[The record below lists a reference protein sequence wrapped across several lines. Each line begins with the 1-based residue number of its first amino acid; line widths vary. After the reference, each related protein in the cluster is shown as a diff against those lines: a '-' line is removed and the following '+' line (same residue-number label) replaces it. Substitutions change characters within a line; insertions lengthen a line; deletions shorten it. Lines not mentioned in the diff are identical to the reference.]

1 MKKTFKKLLALFLTG
16 TMLAG
21 VGCKDYD
28 DDIDK
33 INDRIDELTTG
44 KIADIESQLNSMKT
58 TVESLKALESRVQ
71 ALEDTQITDE
81 DLQPLRDAID
91 AIEANYVTKDYL
103 TTTLNSY
110 ATTQYV
116 GKAIKDVTDALGKFK
131 TESAIQEA
139 IDAAKNAAITA
150 AGEACKA
157 AFQTRFDAAVAAAG
171 LVTGND
177 ITTAIDEYDVTIKA
191 YLTQAIEDNN
201 GVIDDKIATEIQEA
215 VDGLSAK
222 IAGRLTSVQL
232 IPELYIDGIETIEL
246 GTFSYFP
253 LTITTGTDHE
263 GIKAGDA
270 EQTTSIV
277 ANSIRYLISPSAVTK
292 EDIQAPEF
300 LFEQAATRA
309 AVSTKLLEVTDYSV
323 ANGVLT
329 VAVKKIAGAELKPEE
344 SNAIYTAALKVPIAK
359 KWLGEGE
366 DGAAVYSDYA
376 RLSEAKV
383 TPQIAA
389 LYDKNSGKRTEDTF
403 ECTDKKHYHFSEN
416 TVVVKNSNTKPSLY
430 AAYDSDV
437 DLNAM
442 VTGCYEKDGVAKE
455 ITKEALKAAGL
466 EFRFTIPAINYVLGD
481 NKTNQQEFAEISED
495 GIMTS
500 KLPDGT
506 KKNAAAIDKMPIVRV
521 TLVDVNNNDA
531 IVDARYF
538 KIQWVK
544 EVIEP
549 TDLGTL
555 KNFEYELSCATFKGE
570 FTWKEM
576 VNEVLGK
583 LNGGKGLSQDEFLKT
598 YTKVEISTSDIR
610 QCGEV
615 GTSLSNDEEL
625 VYTFD
630 DAVNESAAAFTWV
643 MTPGRIGNV
652 INDLLADKEVTR
664 NVTVTIKAEDNL
676 YAGDI
681 TFNFVLKV
689 LKPSKLPSIYG
700 YDEKW
705 WHTNYTV
712 ARVLPM
718 THDTEGALDY
728 CTYNYE
734 LDRIFN
740 ESKPVKDLLP
750 CGKWDIQFTH
760 DQNIPYSPAQFNEP
774 AGMGNGMGYFLYSN
788 GGQLAVKMNYN
799 GMGDNWYKA
808 ATSHEGATNVAG
820 PADITM
826 TVEHND
832 AGKAILGK
840 QATVKVW
847 ASINDLNFY
856 EVASFDLLFVEPLT
870 ATLKTVGGSFTDRVE
885 GGSKLSIG
893 AEAFTVT
900 DFNGKNV
907 TVGST
912 LGNYYKLT
920 KTVWDLDNA
929 KTNITTDAEGNRVID
944 NSLTGETAK
953 TLVKDEFGEGSLT
966 SNDDNTELTFM
977 HVNGVPLEKAAKIFI
992 PVSCTHYWGTFTGYA
1007 VITVNPGK

>member
-1 MKKTFKKLLALFLTG
+1 
-16 TMLAG
+16 
-21 VGCKDYD
+21 
-28 DDIDK
+28 
-33 INDRIDELTTG
+33 
-44 KIADIESQLNSMKT
+44 
-58 TVESLKALESRVQ
+58 
-71 ALEDTQITDE
+71 
-81 DLQPLRDAID
+81 
-91 AIEANYVTKDYL
+91 
-103 TTTLNSY
+103 
-110 ATTQYV
+110 
-116 GKAIKDVTDALGKFK
+116 
-131 TESAIQEA
+131 
-139 IDAAKNAAITA
+139 
-150 AGEACKA
+150 
-157 AFQTRFDAAVAAAG
+157 
-171 LVTGND
+171 
-177 ITTAIDEYDVTIKA
+177 
-191 YLTQAIEDNN
+191 
-201 GVIDDKIATEIQEA
+201 
-215 VDGLSAK
+215 
-222 IAGRLTSVQL
+222 
-232 IPELYIDGIETIEL
+232 
-246 GTFSYFP
+246 
-253 LTITTGTDHE
+253 
-263 GIKAGDA
+263 
-270 EQTTSIV
+270 
-277 ANSIRYLISPSAVTK
+277 
-292 EDIQAPEF
+292 
-300 LFEQAATRA
+300 
-309 AVSTKLLEVTDYSV
+309 
-323 ANGVLT
+323 
-329 VAVKKIAGAELKPEE
+329 
-344 SNAIYTAALKVPIAK
+344 
-359 KWLGEGE
+359 
-366 DGAAVYSDYA
+366 
-376 RLSEAKV
+376 
-383 TPQIAA
+383 
-389 LYDKNSGKRTEDTF
+389 
-403 ECTDKKHYHFSEN
+403 
-416 TVVVKNSNTKPSLY
+416 
-430 AAYDSDV
+430 
-437 DLNAM
+437 
-442 VTGCYEKDGVAKE
+442 
-455 ITKEALKAAGL
+455 
-466 EFRFTIPAINYVLGD
+466 
-481 NKTNQQEFAEISED
+481 
-495 GIMTS
+495 
-500 KLPDGT
+500 
-506 KKNAAAIDKMPIVRV
+506 
-521 TLVDVNNNDA
+521 
-531 IVDARYF
+531 
-538 KIQWVK
+538 
-544 EVIEP
+544 
-549 TDLGTL
+549 
-555 KNFEYELSCATFKGE
+555 
-570 FTWKEM
+570 M

-625 VYTFD
+625 VYSFD

-712 ARVLPM
+712 ARVMPM

-774 AGMGNGMGYFLYSN
+774 AGMGNDMGYFLYSN

-900 DFNGKNV
+900 DFNGTNV

>member
-28 DDIDK
+28 DDINK
-33 INDRIDELTTG
+33 INDRIDKLTTG

-58 TVESLKALESRVQ
+58 TVESLKALESRVK
-71 ALEDTQITDE
+71 ALEDTQIITDE
-81 DLQPLRDAID
+81 DLQPLRNAIN
-91 AIEANYVTKDYL
+91 AIEANYVTQDYL
-103 TTTLNSY
+103 TMTLNSY
-110 ATTQYV
+110 AMTQDV
-116 GKAIKDVTDALGKFK
+116 GKAIKAVTDALGKFK

-139 IDAAKNAAITA
+139 INAAKDAAVAA
-150 AGEACKA
+150 AGEVCKDV
-157 AFQTRFDAAVAAAG
+157 FRTRFDAAVLDAG

-177 ITTAIDEYDVTIKA
+177 ITAAIGEYDVTIKA
-191 YLTQAIEDNN
+191 YLTEAINDNN
-201 GVIDDKIATEIQEA
+201 GVIDNKIATKIQEA

-253 LTITTGTDHE
+253 LSITVGTDDE
-263 GIKAGDA
+263 IVKAGNT
-270 EQTTSIV
+270 EQTTSIS
-277 ANSIRYLISPSAVTK
+277 ANSVRYLISPSAVTDN
-292 EDIQAPEF
+292 DIETPEF

-309 AVSTKLLEVTDYSV
+309 AVPTKLLEVTDYSV

-329 VAVKKIAGAELKPEE
+329 VSVKKLAGAELKPEE
-344 SNAIYTAALKVPIAK
+344 NNAIYTAALKVPIAK

-383 TPQIAA
+383 TPKIAA
-389 LYDKNSGKRTEDTF
+389 LYDKNSDKQTEDTF
-403 ECTDKKHYHFSEN
+403 ECTDKKHYHFSEH
-416 TVVVKNSNTKPSLY
+416 TLAAKGSKPSLY

-455 ITKEALKAAGL
+455 TTKEALKAAGL
-466 EFRFTIPAINYVLGD
+466 EFRFTIPTINYVLGD

-549 TDLGTL
+549 TDLRTL
-555 KNFEYELSCATFKGE
+555 KTFEYELSCATFKGQ

-576 VNEVLGK
+576 INEVLGK
-583 LNGGKGLSQDEFLKT
+583 LNGGKGLSQDQFLKT

-610 QCGEV
+610 QCGKV

-689 LKPSKLPSIYG
+689 LKPSTLPSIYG

-705 WHTNYTV
+705 WQTNYTV
-712 ARVLPM
+712 ARVLPL
-718 THDTEGALDY
+718 TYNTNGALDY

-734 LDRIFN
+734 LDRLFN

-760 DQNIPYSPAQFNEP
+760 DQKIPYSPAQFNEP
-774 AGMGNGMGYFLYSN
+774 AGMGNDMGYRLYSN
-788 GGQLAVKMNYN
+788 SGNLAVTMNYN

-820 PADITM
+820 PADITL
-826 TVEHND
+826 TIEHND

-870 ATLKTVGGSFTDRVE
+870 ATLKSVGGSFTDRVE
-885 GGSKLSIG
+885 GGSKLTVG

-900 DFNGKNV
+900 DFNSKSV
-907 TVGST
+907 TVGSD

-966 SNDDNTELTFM
+966 SNPDNTQLTFE
-977 HVNGVPLEKAAKIFI
+977 NIKGVALEKEAKIFI
-992 PVSCTHYWGTFTGYA
+992 PVSCTHYWGSFTGYA
-1007 VITVNPGK
+1007 VITVKPGK